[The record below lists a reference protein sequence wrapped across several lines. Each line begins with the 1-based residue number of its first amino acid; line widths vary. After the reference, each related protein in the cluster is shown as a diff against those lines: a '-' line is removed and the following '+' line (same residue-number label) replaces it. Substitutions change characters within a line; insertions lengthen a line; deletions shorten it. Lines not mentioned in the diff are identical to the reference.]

1 MSTSLEKDLH
11 SVYIDGE
18 MPESFVSQ
26 YESIVQTDSGEKSQK
41 EKMQKL
47 HSLLQED
54 SNEKTEKPLET
65 EESETESDDED
76 EKS

>member
-26 YESIVQTDSGEKSQK
+26 YESIVQADPNEKARL
-41 EKMQKL
+41 EKMRRL
-47 HSLLQED
+47 HLLLQD
-54 SNEKTEKPLET
+54 
-65 EESETESDDED
+65 ESDAMT
-76 EKS
+76 KKNHRLRSR